1 MKLSKYK
8 TSAVLSFISILG
20 FSVISLSFLIVVNYF
35 EKKNALIYA
44 KEKAEIILDKNLS
57 IHDYFTINLKPSL
70 FEILKDSVSGENYFD
85 PTWMS
90 STFAIKT
97 LDTYFDNRNSSG
109 YYYKDAALNAR
120 SKENEADV
128 YELEYL
134 KNINNNPDLETEEG
148 ILIIDDNPYYYL
160 LKKGETMDKGCLI
173 CHSTPENAP
182 KGLVNIY
189 GDKRSFNRN
198 EGEIISIVSIR
209 IPLDQAFKR
218 ANHNIWVISLIILA
232 VFIST
237 VIIYYLTQKRL
248 IFNPLAVLNNQ
259 ANSIAENH
267 SLLGKPL
274 NTNTT
279 SEITQ
284 LFLSFN
290 SMSKSLFEYNQNL
303 EDKIEEKTNSLKRK
317 VTEVTLLNSTKDK
330 MLSIITHDLR
340 TPFNSL
346 VGFSELLVDEI
357 QNKNLDKAEE
367 YAEIIQNVSNKTH
380 LMLENLLKW
389 TLTQTGELKFNP
401 EHFNLPDVINEIA
414 DFNRNIADYK
424 QITINLSIQTLLS
437 IYADRMMI
445 KTILRNLVSNA
456 IKYTDKGG
464 VITIAVFGSDK
475 NIEIIV
481 SDSGRGIEK
490 DKLSNIFK
498 DKGAISKL
506 GTNSEEGTGLGLIL
520 CKEFVEKHGGE
531 IWVESE
537 IDKGSKFVF
546 TLPLNNTTENQA

>member
-20 FSVISLSFLIVVNYF
+20 FSVLSLSFLIVVNYF

-57 IHDYFTINLKPSL
+57 VHDYFTIDLKPSL
-70 FEILKDSVSGENYFD
+70 FKILKDSVSSENYFD
-85 PTWMS
+85 PTWKS
-90 STFAIKT
+90 STFAIKK
-97 LDTYFDNRNSSG
+97 LNTYFENRNSSG

-134 KNINNNPDLETEEG
+134 NNINNNPDLEAEEG
-148 ILIIDDNPYYYL
+148 ILTIDDNPYYYL
-160 LKKGETMDKGCLI
+160 LKKGETMDKSCLI

-198 EGEIISIVSIR
+198 DGEIISVVSIR
-209 IPLDQAFKR
+209 IPLTQAFER
-218 ANHNIWVISLIILA
+218 ANHNIWVISLIILV
-232 VFIST
+232 VFISM
-237 VIIYYLTQKRL
+237 VIVYYLTQKRL

-274 NTNTT
+274 DTNTT
-279 SEITQ
+279 AEITQ

-290 SMSKSLFEYNQNL
+290 IMSKSLFEYNQNL
-303 EDKIEEKTNSLKRK
+303 EDKIEEKTISLQKK
-317 VTEVTLLNSTKDK
+317 VTEVTQLNSTKDK
-330 MLSIITHDLR
+330 MLSIISHDLR

-346 VGFSELLVDEI
+346 VGFSELLVEEI
-357 QNKNLDKAEE
+357 QNRNLEKAEE

-401 EHFNLPDVINEIA
+401 EHFNLPDVIFEIV
-414 DFNRNIADYK
+414 DLKRNIAAYK
-424 QITINLSIQTLLS
+424 QITINLSIQTLLTV
-437 IYADRMMI
+437 YADIMMI

-456 IKYTDKGG
+456 IKFTDKGG
-464 VITIAVFGSDK
+464 VITIAVYSKDK
-475 NIEIIV
+475 NTEIIV

-490 DKLSNIFK
+490 DRLNNIFK
-498 DKGAISKL
+498 ENGAISKN

-520 CKEFVEKHGGE
+520 CNEFVKKHGGK

-537 IDKGSKFVF
+537 IGKGSKFVF
-546 TLPLNNTTENQA
+546 TLPLITSTENQA